1 MDILKQKL
9 SQELYD
15 MSIQFMQENSIEK
28 EGLNGKIKTRISE
41 LVTDVDFSLPQTERN
56 QNKCKARVWDSLLG
70 GKQCSHNCKK
80 GDYCDK
86 HNRMLVIDKVL
97 RFDDIRNP
105 PPDYD
110 LIKMKQGIYEPLT
123 WLKSDPIQQL
133 QDVLDLQ
140 SKKVVYS
147 VPNLI
152 L

>member
-28 EGLNGKIKTRISE
+28 EELNDKIKKRIYE
-41 LVTDVDFSLPQTERN
+41 LVKDIDFSLPQTEIN
-56 QNKCKARVWDSLLG
+56 QNKCKARVWDNLLG
-70 GKQCSHNCKK
+70 SKQCSHNFKK

-86 HNRMLVIDKVL
+86 HNRMLQIDKVL
-97 RFDDIRNP
+97 RFDDIRRP